1 MRSMRA
7 RGFIV
12 ACILSLT
19 LFLFAA
25 RRQNASGAAPEFRG
39 TVDLTHAMSQ
49 QTFSRP
55 VEVAD
60 KYVAGKKLS
69 DEFVTYLE
77 APAHFTEGS
86 WTVDQIPTERLIAP
100 LVVIDISKEALRNP
114 DYQLSMEDVAAWER
128 EHGDVPPGAI
138 VMANTGWTDKWKSPA
153 DYRNPDRSG
162 DMHFPGFSFEAA
174 RFLIEARSIFG
185 LGIDTMGVDYGASH
199 NYPVRRYTA
208 AHGVYQLENVANL
221 DIVPRSGA
229 IVIASPQKVEGSTE
243 APVRITALLR

>member
-1 MRSMRA
+1 MRA
-7 RGFIV
+7 RGFII

-25 RRQNASGAAPEFRG
+25 HRQNASGAASEFRG
-39 TVDLTHAMSQ
+39 TVDLTHAMTQ
-49 QTFSRP
+49 QTFLRP
-55 VEVAD
+55 VDIAD

-69 DEFVTYLE
+69 DEFVTYIE

-100 LVVIDISKEALRNP
+100 LVVIDISNKTLRNP

-128 EHGDVPPGAI
+128 EHGNVPPGAI
-138 VMANTGWTDKWKSPA
+138 VMANTGWTDKWKSAA

-174 RFLIEARSIFG
+174 RFLVEARSIYG
-185 LGIDTMGVDYGASH
+185 LGIDTMGVDYGASR
-199 NYPVRRYTA
+199 NYPVRRYTS
-208 AHGVYQLENVANL
+208 AHGVYQLENVTNL

>member
-1 MRSMRA
+1 PAQVCILVTKGSVTGFCGDFPRDLSSNLHMRSMRA

-49 QTFSRP
+49 QTFARP
-55 VEVAD
+55 VEIAD

-128 EHGDVPPGAI
+128 EHG
-138 VMANTGWTDKWKSPA
+138 
-153 DYRNPDRSG
+153 
-162 DMHFPGFSFEAA
+162 
-174 RFLIEARSIFG
+174 
-185 LGIDTMGVDYGASH
+185 
-199 NYPVRRYTA
+199 
-208 AHGVYQLENVANL
+208 
-221 DIVPRSGA
+221 
-229 IVIASPQKVEGSTE
+229 
-243 APVRITALLR
+243 